1 MALIS
6 DVVAGGTI
14 DPTWGNAI
22 RSATVQVTTSGAR
35 PSPAT
40 EGMVIYET
48 DTDLM
53 LVYSGAAWRSVGSS
67 AQANTFGA
75 WTAFTPTL
83 WENAT
88 VAATVN
94 RAVYLQIGKLVMGT
108 VHMTASAAG
117 TANSGGIQ
125 IRNTTLPAPAY
136 TANAVSIGAGDY
148 QISSGAHYT
157 LHVVLASA
165 TAFGFYRSGD
175 DYTFGSNSNGAPGNL
190 AIASNGKI
198 RCSFMYEAA

>member
-1 MALIS
+1 
-6 DVVAGGTI
+6 
-14 DPTWGNAI
+14 
-22 RSATVQVTTSGAR
+22 
-35 PSPAT
+35 
-40 EGMVIYET
+40 MVIYET

-75 WTAFTPTL
+75 WTSFTPTL
-83 WENAT
+83 WENAA

-108 VHMTASAAG
+108 VHMTASASG
-117 TANSGGIQ
+117 TANTAGIQ

-136 TANAVSIGAGDY
+136 TANAVSIGVGDY
-148 QISSGAHYT
+148 QISSGSYYT
-157 LHVVLASA
+157 LHVSLASA
-165 TAFGFYRSGD
+165 TAFGFHRSGD
-175 DYTFGSNSNGAPGNL
+175 DYTFGGNLNSAPGNR
-190 AIASNGKI
+190 AIGSGDKI